1 MDAGGIAARL
11 PGRNGPG
18 GSDAGPRAAGGF
30 WTDAKVERILG
41 AVACI
46 VLALIAGMVIF
57 VFQKAWP
64 SFAHNG
70 LAWFGSGGDVD
81 LQLEDI
87 FNSPANPANYVYAL
101 RAWPL
106 LWGTFVVTAGAVT
119 ICMVFA
125 LLSAIFIV
133 EFAPPRIN
141 RVLEPVVRLLAAV
154 PSVVYGLIGILVI
167 VPWVGEHLLSQGR
180 QESVANVV
188 QLDGA
193 SLGVG
198 VLILTV
204 MIVPIMIAIVVDALR
219 AVPHGWREGAAALG
233 ANRWRVMWTI
243 SVRTARPA
251 IVAAAV
257 LATARALGEAIM
269 LSMVA
274 GSASFAP
281 NPIDGITFLFEPTRP
296 LASAL
301 VENVEGLSVVPF
313 GETLFAFAAVLL
325 VSSMFLSLAGFTAK
339 QSMRKYGVRP

>member
-1 MDAGGIAARL
+1 M
-11 PGRNGPG
+11 
-18 GSDAGPRAAGGF
+18 SDAR
-30 WTDAKVERILG
+30 VERILG
-41 AVACI
+41 AISCL
-46 VLALIAGMVIF
+46 VLAVIAGMIVF
-57 VFQKAWP
+57 VFAKAWP

-87 FNSPANPANYVYAL
+87 FNSPANPDDYVYTL

-106 LWGTFVVTAGAVT
+106 LWGTFLVTGGAVL
-119 ICMVFA
+119 IGLFFSLFA
-125 LLSAIFIV
+125 AIFIV
-133 EFAPPRIN
+133 EFAPARVN

-167 VPWVGEHLLSQGR
+167 VPWVGEHLISIER
-180 QESVANVV
+180 KESVINVV
-188 QLDGA
+188 QLDGS
-193 SLGVG
+193 SLMVG

-219 AVPHGWREGAAALG
+219 AVPRAWTEGAAALG
-233 ANRWRVMWTI
+233 VNRWRVTWTI
-243 SVRTARPA
+243 AVRTARPA

-313 GETLFAFAAVLL
+313 GQTLFAFAAVLL
-325 VSSMFLSLAGFTAK
+325 VSSMFLSLGGYVAK
-339 QSMRKYGVRP
+339 QPMRRYGVRP